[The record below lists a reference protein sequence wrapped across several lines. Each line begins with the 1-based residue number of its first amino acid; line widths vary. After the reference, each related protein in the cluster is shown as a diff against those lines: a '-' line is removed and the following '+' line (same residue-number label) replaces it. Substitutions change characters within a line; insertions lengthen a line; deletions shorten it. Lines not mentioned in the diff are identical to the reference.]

1 MKNLGEINTIGKA
14 WITML
19 QEIIDNGKNTLY
31 NGSQEKPIKEI
42 IGTTL
47 TINNIIMPD
56 PIIEK
61 YMVKEEYEWMENNFT
76 KIRNCKRIT

>member
-1 MKNLGEINTIGKA
+1 
-14 WITML
+14 ML